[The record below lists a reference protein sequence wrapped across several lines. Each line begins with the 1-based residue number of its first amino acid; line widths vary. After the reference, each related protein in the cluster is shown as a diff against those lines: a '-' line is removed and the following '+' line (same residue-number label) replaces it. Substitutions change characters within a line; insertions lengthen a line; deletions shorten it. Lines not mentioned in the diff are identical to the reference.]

1 MCTVCATLIRMT
13 DVTTIVAI
21 AVPLVGFLLNI
32 LALLIVPR
40 NRKPTAGMAWLLVI
54 FLLPY
59 VGWILFLIIGTNKLP
74 KSRRDTQIAF
84 NKTIDARVGHFSD
97 SIIGSVPDKYQPI
110 ARLATSLG
118 HLPPIHG
125 TTTDFMTEYDDTIA
139 AIVKDIRSANT
150 SIYIEYFIFTLDDGT
165 TDLFDALKDAANRGV
180 EIRVLYDWFASKKYP
195 GYAAMRQFL
204 DDCGIRHHGMLPFKF
219 SFKDYQRIDLRNHRK
234 LIVIDHKVGY
244 IGSQNLIRCNYSRE
258 DSIIYDELVVRLTG
272 SVIAELEALFA
283 HDWSVESGEPLQTI
297 LTTQLES
304 DLTTGSSLMQVLPS
318 GPSYRDEN
326 NLKVFTLGINRAEHE
341 IFIANPYFVPS
352 EPLLSA
358 IVTAAKRGVKVR
370 MINSEVMDQWM
381 VGHAQRSY
389 YEELLRA
396 GVEIYLYRQPILLH
410 SKFMIIDNELGFVG
424 SSNLDIRSFELD
436 HELSL
441 IVYGQKSVA
450 RMAKVRDLYLKRT
463 HRIRLSDWQKRKA
476 STQLLDNIAR
486 LTSNVQ

>member
-1 MCTVCATLIRMT
+1 MT
-13 DVTTIVAI
+13 DTTTAVAI
-21 AVPLVGFLLNI
+21 IVPVVGFLLNI

-59 VGWILFLIIGTNKLP
+59 VGWIVFLILGTNKLP

-84 NKTIDARVGHFSD
+84 NKTIDARVSD
-97 SIIGSVPDKYQPI
+97 SGDMVTSLVPDKYQSI
-110 ARLATSLG
+110 ARLASSLG

-125 TTTDFMTEYDDTIA
+125 TTTNFMTDYNDTIA
-139 AIVKDIRSANT
+139 SIVKDVRSART
-150 SIYIEYFIFTLDDGT
+150 SVYIEYFIFTLDDEMT
-165 TDLFDALKDAANRGV
+165 ELFDALKDAATRGV

-204 DDCGIRHHGMLPFKF
+204 DECNIPHHAMLPLKF

-244 IGSQNLIRCNYSRE
+244 IGSQNLIRRNYSRE
-258 DSIIYDELVVRLTG
+258 DDIIYDELVVRLTG

-283 HDWSVESGEPLQTI
+283 HDWSVESGDPLQTV
-297 LTTQLES
+297 LTTQLETE
-304 DLTTGSSLMQVLPS
+304 LTTGSSVMQILPS
-318 GPSYRDEN
+318 GPSYKDEN
-326 NLKVFTLGINRAEHE
+326 NLKVFTLALNRAEHE

-370 MINSEVMDQWM
+370 MINSEVIDQWM

-396 GVEIYLYRQPILLH
+396 GVEIYLYKQPILLH
-410 SKFMIIDNELGFVG
+410 SKFIIIDNELGFVG

-450 RMAKVRDLYLKRT
+450 HMAKVRDMYLKRT
-463 HRIRLSDWQKRKA
+463 RRIKLSEWQKRKA